1 MSTRRIDRSLHKK
14 TPPHVKHPGKHTIGF
29 EGVNSSEE
37 GEPIIS
43 GPDPPTYWQEICT
56 VPIGP

>member
-1 MSTRRIDRSLHKK
+1 MHKK
-14 TPPHVKHPGKHTIGF
+14 RPPHVKHPSKDTIRF

-37 GEPIIS
+37 GEPIVS
-43 GPDPPTYWQEICT
+43 VPDPMTYWQEICT